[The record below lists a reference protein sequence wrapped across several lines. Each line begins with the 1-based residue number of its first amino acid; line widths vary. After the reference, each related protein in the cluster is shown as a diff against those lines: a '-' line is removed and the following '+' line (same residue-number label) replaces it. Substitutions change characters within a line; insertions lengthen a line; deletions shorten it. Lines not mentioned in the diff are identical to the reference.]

1 MNQDLLEY
9 VLNQDEAEQRGVIEA
24 RLRADPAA
32 ARQVE
37 SLRKFL
43 EVLGVDS
50 EQPAPPTDL
59 VIRTIGR
66 VAEYICQHETT
77 TPSQDPLID
86 DLMKRMTPER
96 WRDVAEVLDRAE
108 LPSRGRRADWIV
120 AGSIFAVAVGL
131 LFAGIPYLRQRS
143 DLMGCQNQMRVAYG
157 ALESYADRHEGNYP
171 QVGER
176 PPYQTAASYLTIL
189 RDSGSVPGNTVFAC
203 PAAQP
208 KYPATY
214 AYTLGY
220 HTANG
225 KIVGLRHNDEDGT
238 DSLAVLAD
246 RPSPERVGPNP
257 DHRYGQNVLYM
268 GGNVRFS
275 TTSMAGPNRDDI
287 YHDWDGQIG
296 AGSNMYDVVLG
307 MGADVP

>member
-1 MNQDLLEY
+1 
-9 VLNQDEAEQRGVIEA
+9 
-24 RLRADPAA
+24 
-32 ARQVE
+32 
-37 SLRKFL
+37 
-43 EVLGVDS
+43 
-50 EQPAPPTDL
+50 

-66 VAEYICQHETT
+66 VAEYICGHET
-77 TPSQDPLID
+77 PPAAPQDPSMD
-86 DLMKRMTPER
+86 DLIKRMTPER
-96 WRDVAEVLDRAE
+96 WRDVVEVLDRAA

-143 DLMGCQNQMRVAYG
+143 DLMGCQNQMRDVYA
-157 ALESYADRHEGNYP
+157 ALESYADRHEGHYP

-176 PPYQTAASYLTIL
+176 PLYQTAGSYMTIL
-189 RDSGSVPGNTVFAC
+189 RDTGSVSSTAVFAC
-203 PAAQP
+203 PAAPP

-220 HTANG
+220 HGADNQ
-225 KIVGLRHNDEDGT
+225 IIGLRHNDADGT
-238 DSLAVLAD
+238 DSLAILAD

-275 TTSMAGPNRDDI
+275 TTSMAGPNNDDI
-287 YHDWDGQIG
+287 YRDWHGHIG
-296 AGSNMYDVVLG
+296 AGNDKYDVVLG